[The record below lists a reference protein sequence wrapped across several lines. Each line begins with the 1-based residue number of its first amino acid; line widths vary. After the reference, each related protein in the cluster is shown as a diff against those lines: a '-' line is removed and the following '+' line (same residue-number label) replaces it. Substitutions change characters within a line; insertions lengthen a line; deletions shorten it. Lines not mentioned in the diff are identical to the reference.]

1 MTRLTKHEAAANY
14 ESEHICVQD
23 LIVNIPFTAA
33 GFCVSVVSVVAA
45 SYFTACDDE
54 FNNSN
59 MHLIYRGC
67 KPTKMRINR

>member
-1 MTRLTKHEAAANY
+1 
-14 ESEHICVQD
+14 
-23 LIVNIPFTAA
+23 
-33 GFCVSVVSVVAA
+33 VSVVSVVAA

-67 KPTKMRINR
+67 KTTKMRMRMIAQQIKKTYSMCCVVLTIQPDDFYDAHLQKLI

>member
-1 MTRLTKHEAAANY
+1 
-14 ESEHICVQD
+14 
-23 LIVNIPFTAA
+23 
-33 GFCVSVVSVVAA
+33 VSVVRVVAA

-67 KPTKMRINR
+67 KTTKMRINKTARVKRTYSMCRIVLAIQPDDFYDAHLQEFI